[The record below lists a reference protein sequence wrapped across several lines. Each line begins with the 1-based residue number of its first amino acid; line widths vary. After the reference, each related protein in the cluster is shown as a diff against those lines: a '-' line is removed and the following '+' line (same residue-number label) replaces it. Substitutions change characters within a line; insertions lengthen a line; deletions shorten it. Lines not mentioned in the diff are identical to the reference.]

1 MKFFTAAP
9 HACLSPRRAGAISS
23 APMSLTP
30 GVGSGP
36 FCAVEGLAQIAGA
49 LAACDEL
56 RCRNGPHISPAVIVS
71 RSVGRPRNQGH
82 ERFLQQL
89 ASTFTRV
96 SGTGSR
102 GRRPFPCCKRLQFN
116 DSSIFLEI
124 ARDDGGHALRV
135 FAKSRLA

>member
-1 MKFFTAAP
+1 
-9 HACLSPRRAGAISS
+9 
-23 APMSLTP
+23 MSLTP

-56 RCRNGPHISPAVIVS
+56 
-71 RSVGRPRNQGH
+71 SV
-82 ERFLQQL
+82 ERVVHL
-89 ASTFTRV
+89 
-96 SGTGSR
+96 SGDHLPFCR
-102 GRRPFPCCKRLQFN
+102 GRGSDTSVFSSSWHPRSRECPHRVGGLRPFPCCKRLQFN
-116 DSSIFLEI
+116 DSAIFLEI